1 MLMVTGLHA
10 RRQTLGKSGDGGE
23 RTQLASSSMRCASRH
38 EIHRCDV

>member
-23 RTQLASSSMRCASRH
+23 RTQRHHRRCGALLVMKYT
-38 EIHRCDV
+38 DAT